1 MRAYLANQ
9 QGFTLIELVVVI
21 VIIGILSAVA
31 LPRFADMSS
40 ESRVVIVENFED
52 GMRSAIESVNGKAQL
67 GGINL
72 NGANLYVDWNDDGD
86 NTDGNGVDLRVDF
99 GYPEE
104 SANGID
110 LVVDDIGGFV
120 VVNSGGQR
128 QFRLNST
135 VDCMVTYDGSTGAG
149 VKGVVGSVTTAC

>member
-1 MRAYLANQ
+1 MKIYQQ
-9 QGFTLIELVVVI
+9 QGFTLIELVIVVVI
-21 VIIGILSAVA
+21 LGILSAVA
-31 LPRFADMSS
+31 LPRFADMST
-40 ESRVVIVENFED
+40 ESRIVIVENFED
-52 GMRSAIESVNGKAQL
+52 SMRSGVASVFGKSQL
-67 GGINL
+67 SSINL
-72 NGANLYVDWNDDGD
+72 NGANLYIDWNGDGD

-120 VVNSGGQR
+120 IVNAGGLR

-135 VDCMVTYDGSTGAG
+135 ANCMVTYDGSSGAG
-149 VKGVVGSVTTAC
+149 VKGIVDSVTTGC